1 MLLCSIVV
9 KRLVWHNEH
18 KKMRGLRYWWGGTP
32 DSVEGDPYEW
42 RQNFSEE
49 DLSEFYSVGKGDLSS
64 PPLLGETLCI
74 LLSWLKDKGRCYIQD
89 SSYEI
94 LFAVCRVFQIAVRG
108 GGGESEI
115 LLKGIFFIRW
125 QEPEE
130 KWFWPFE
137 PFLKLK
143 TAFCEYWTS
152 TLK

>member
-1 MLLCSIVV
+1 M
-9 KRLVWHNEH
+9 KH

-42 RQNFSEE
+42 EQNFSEE
-49 DLSEFYSVGKGDLSS
+49 DLSKFYSIGKGDLFS

-94 LFAVCRVFQIAVRG
+94 LFAVRRVFQIAVRG

-115 LLKGIFFIRW
+115 LLEGIFLSGGRNLRRSDFGHLNL
-125 QEPEE
+125 
-130 KWFWPFE
+130 F
-137 PFLKLK
+137 
-143 TAFCEYWTS
+143 
-152 TLK
+152 